1 MWRITLKNMLS
12 LVSTEILNII
22 QILWK
27 VYMASIVPFKGV
39 EWTYELKKLLGLK
52 DYQ

>member
-27 VYMASIVPFKGV
+27 VYMASIVRFKGV